1 MMQFPEATASH
12 RSEGKAHRPAL
23 LAAAASATML
33 MLAACGGGGGGGE
46 TAPGASAQ
54 VPVTLGTPG
63 PGDAQNHLPLAVGH
77 AWQFT
82 GTITE
87 GMTTTPTSTTVTIPS
102 TRDVAGTTALVLRE
116 SVVAAGQT
124 DVIEEALVKDANGVA
139 VLAAADDVLSKAL
152 VPYWELRFPLTA
164 GAQFV
169 QLDKTGLDF
178 GEDLDG
184 DGRTEQVSLY
194 SAVQVVGVES
204 VTVPAGTFPSA
215 VHVRRVLEL
224 TVRRSSDGLAFDA
237 TETGDAWFAPAV
249 GWVQR
254 KSELVGMGERLT
266 SSEQLTAYTV
276 GSLGQAGVSRPA
288 ALTTEAVRSA
298 EPAWRR
304 LIRSHASAP

>member
-1 MMQFPEATASH
+1 MMQFHDAAKTN
-12 RSEGKAHRPAL
+12 RSSGKVARPRL
-23 LAAAASATML
+23 LAAATWAGTVLVLS
-33 MLAACGGGGGGGE
+33 ACGGGGGGDA
-46 TAPGASAQ
+46 APAASAQ
-54 VPVTLGTPG
+54 VPVTLGTAG

-77 AWQFT
+77 SWQFE

-87 GMTTTPTSTTVTIPS
+87 GANSSPTSTTVTIPS
-102 TRDVAGTTALVLRE
+102 TRDVGGATALVLRE
-116 SVVAAGQT
+116 SVVAGGQT
-124 DVIEEALVKDANGVA
+124 TVIEEALVKDANGVA

-164 GAQFV
+164 GAPFV

-184 DGRTEQVSLY
+184 DGRNELVSLY
-194 SAVQVVGVES
+194 SSVQVVGVES
-204 VTVPAGTFPSA
+204 VTVPFGTFPTA

-237 TETGDAWFAPAV
+237 TETGDAWFAPSV

-254 KSELVGMGERLT
+254 KSELVGMGEKL
-266 SSEQLTAYTV
+266 SSLERLTAYTP
-276 GSLGQAGVSRPA
+276 GSLGSAGASQGA
-288 ALTTEAVRSA
+288 TSTTGSTLAT

-304 LIRSHASAP
+304 VLRASASAR